1 MQALELK
8 VPPPLVALCCAI
20 LMWLVS
26 KLTGTLTL
34 VQFSSLFN
42 MFAVLLVLT
51 GLGIGLT
58 AVLEFR
64 KAQTT
69 INPVNP
75 ESSSTLV
82 DTGIFSKTRNPMYLG
97 VLLILS
103 GWAVFLANPL
113 TMAGLLVF
121 VLYITRFQIM
131 PEERA
136 LTGIFASEF
145 EDYCNRVGRWI

>member
-1 MQALELK
+1 
-8 VPPPLVALCCAI
+8 
-20 LMWLVS
+20 MWLLS
-26 KLTGTLTL
+26 KLTGTLTV

-42 MFAVLLVLT
+42 ILAVLLVLT

-103 GWAVFLANPL
+103 GWAVYLANPL
-113 TMAGLLVF
+113 TAAGLLVF

-136 LTGIFASEF
+136 LTGIFAREF

>member
-8 VPPPLVALCCAI
+8 IPPPLVALCCAI
-20 LMWLVS
+20 LMWQLS
-26 KLTGTLTL
+26 KLTGTLT
-34 VQFSSLFN
+34 VVGFASLFN
-42 MFAVLLVLT
+42 LFAVLLVLT

-103 GWAVFLANPL
+103 GWAVYLANPL
-113 TMAGLLVF
+113 TVAGLLVF
-121 VLYITRFQIM
+121 VLYITRFQII

-136 LTGIFASEF
+136 LTGIFAREF
-145 EDYCNRVGRWI
+145 EDYCNRVARWI